1 MPPLHT
7 TRLLALALAIG
18 ATGPAH
24 CGDASP
30 AKPDDAAALQGLK
43 AARVVWDV
51 TTTDPH
57 RLNAHLA
64 LVEETYD
71 DLVRQNVRP
80 EMVLAFR
87 EGSVRI
93 LGEDADLLP
102 FELSTEAEQVRARL
116 ARLATRP
123 GISMEA
129 CAISMR
135 GHGVKAATLP
145 AFAKPVG
152 NTFNSII
159 GRAPKGF
166 ATITLP

>member
-1 MPPLHT
+1 MAAFALPED
-7 TRLLALALAIG
+7 TR
-18 ATGPAH
+18 
-24 CGDASP
+24 P
-30 AKPDDAAALQGLK
+30 AKPADATALQGLK

-51 TTTDPH
+51 TSADPH

-64 LVEETYD
+64 LVEETFD
-71 DLVRQNVRP
+71 DLVRQQVRP

-93 LGEDADLLP
+93 LSEDTGLLP
-102 FELSTEAEQVRARL
+102 FELSTEAEQMRERL
-116 ARLATRP
+116 ARLAARP
-123 GISMEA
+123 GVRMEA

-135 GHGVKAATLP
+135 GHGVDAKTLP
-145 AFAKPVG
+145 TYVHVVG

-166 ATITLP
+166 AVITLP